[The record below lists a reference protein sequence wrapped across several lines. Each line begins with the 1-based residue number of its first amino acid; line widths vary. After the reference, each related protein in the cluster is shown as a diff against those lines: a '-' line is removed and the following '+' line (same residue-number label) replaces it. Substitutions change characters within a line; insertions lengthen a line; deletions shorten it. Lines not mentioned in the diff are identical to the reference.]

1 MNRIRN
7 LVFTACIAGAV
18 TAATADGTPPPAA
31 TPPGNP
37 GFQQLRDPF
46 WPVGYQ
52 PATESEQEKR
62 TQIEDLKTR
71 INWPALPLRGVTHAG
86 GRRFIAV
93 IEGIGLVE
101 TGDVVVI
108 QRDALIYRWRIDRV
122 SADGVASTRLDV
134 TKPSDTLPGGEE

>member
-1 MNRIRN
+1 MNRIHY
-7 LVFTACIAGAV
+7 LLLAACIAGA
-18 TAATADGTPPPAA
+18 APPATAQETPPQ
-31 TPPGNP
+31 PGSGPEEP
-37 GFQQLRDPF
+37 GFQKLRDPF

-62 TQIEDLKTR
+62 TQIEDLKAMV
-71 INWPALPLRGVTHAG
+71 NWPALPLRGVTHAG

-122 SADGVASTRLDV
+122 SAEGVASTRLDV
-134 TKPSDTLPGGEE
+134 TKPSDTPPDSEE